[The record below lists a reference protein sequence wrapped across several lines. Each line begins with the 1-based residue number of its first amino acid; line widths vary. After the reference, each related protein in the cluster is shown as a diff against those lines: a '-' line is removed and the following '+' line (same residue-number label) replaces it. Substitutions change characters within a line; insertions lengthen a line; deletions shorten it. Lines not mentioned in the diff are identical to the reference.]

1 MSGSAEGNSKG
12 SKGVSTWGAAKII
25 VRQHGILSLWRG
37 FNLHLAR
44 DVIGGGVYFG
54 VYESCKQAL
63 GTIYG
68 NDMRSTPWAI
78 PLAGAI
84 CGISSWIV
92 VRISPI
98 VNSFPATLTL
108 V

>member
-1 MSGSAEGNSKG
+1 MSGNAEKSSKG
-12 SKGVSTWGAAKII
+12 TKGVSTWGAAKIV
-25 VRQHGILSLWRG
+25 VRQHGVLGLWRG

-68 NDMRSTPWAI
+68 NEMRNTPWAI

-92 VRISPI
+92 VCLHF
-98 VNSFPATLTL
+98 VTFHFPNH
-108 V
+108 